1 MKKSLE
7 SHDFKILAMED
18 TCRRITLNEN
28 TWKVIFGDSNIQ
40 QMEFGSAYKS
50 LRKADKQKK
59 NSDYVFHLLYAI

>member
-1 MKKSLE
+1 
-7 SHDFKILAMED
+7 MED

-59 NSDYVFHLLYAI
+59 NSDYIFHLLYAI